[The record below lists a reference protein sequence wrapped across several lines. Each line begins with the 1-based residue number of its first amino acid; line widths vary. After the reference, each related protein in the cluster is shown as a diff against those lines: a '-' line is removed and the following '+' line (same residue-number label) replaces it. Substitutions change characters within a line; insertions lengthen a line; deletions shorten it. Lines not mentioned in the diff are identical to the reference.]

1 MTAGMAGIAQG
12 HAHGDRQRI
21 ETLEN
26 ELAVLK
32 NEQTQSSHGK
42 FLPCSPPSQGSSR
55 VVFHI
60 WEHSWWPTA
69 QLKRHSWNNNPKAI
83 LTWRTCT

>member
-42 FLPCSPPSQGSSR
+42 FLPCSPPKPRLESGSFPHLGTF
-55 VVFHI
+55 VVANC
-60 WEHSWWPTA
+60 PTEA
-69 QLKRHSWNNNPKAI
+69 SL
-83 LTWRTCT
+83 LE

>member
-1 MTAGMAGIAQG
+1 MTAGMAQG

-26 ELAVLK
+26 ELAVMK

-42 FLPCSPPSQGSSR
+42 FLPCSPPPPKPRLQSGSFPHLGTF
-55 VVFHI
+55 VVPSF
-60 WEHSWWPTA
+60 PTEA
-69 QLKRHSWNNNPKAI
+69 SL
-83 LTWRTCT
+83 LE